1 MQFSCVVLSQQKAAS
16 WQAKDQPQSELSKSQ
31 SKLDP
36 SPSVVAV
43 VVVVASCLTLTE
55 SELDRSEREREQGFR
70 TYRQPGVRL
79 RSSRAM
85 SPCWPSATVASM
97 TNL

>member
-43 VVVVASCLTLTE
+43 VVVASCLTLTE
-55 SELDRSEREREQGFR
+55 SELVRSQ
-70 TYRQPGVRL
+70 
-79 RSSRAM
+79 
-85 SPCWPSATVASM
+85 
-97 TNL
+97 